1 MLNRFIADLQAG
13 LQWLKEEI
21 TRPMP
26 GIEPKAQRSA
36 SGSHQKL
43 EPRRSRRTAPAAP
56 ENNHDEDRHHHQGY
70 DSDAFS
76 SDSSGGDG
84 GGGD

>member
-1 MLNRFIADLQAG
+1 MLKRFLADLQAG
-13 LQWLKEEI
+13 LQWLKEEMN
-21 TRPMP
+21 RPMP
-26 GIEPKAQRSA
+26 GIQPKSRRPA
-36 SGSHQKL
+36 SPGQKL

-56 ENNHDEDRHHHQGY
+56 ENNHDEDRHHHQAY